1 MWHICDCCSSFHDG
15 VDKKK
20 NTSKGK
26 LKSKAWIMWAVKLL
40 TCAYHIDELDES
52 QTECH
57 IDLLRHVAHRPDEL
71 VVITK

>member
-1 MWHICDCCSSFHDG
+1 MSVALIMVWT
-15 VDKKK
+15 KK
-20 NTSKGK
+20 NMSSKGK
-26 LKSKAWIMWAVKLL
+26 LKWIMWAVKLL

>member
-1 MWHICDCCSSFHDG
+1 MSSE
-15 VDKKK
+15 
-20 NTSKGK
+20 GK
-26 LKSKAWIMWAVKLL
+26 LKSNAWIMWAVKLL